1 MAGVAARIR
10 GVALATMA
18 GIVSAS
24 VGGCVSLSSA
34 PPSAPSPPPPIAVE
48 RISVT
53 AAGHFV
59 DLRYR
64 VTDLEAARTVFTPK
78 AMHRLTDEA
87 TGHVMLVPTTEKLG
101 ALRQTRG
108 LKTGHTYFML
118 FVNGGLRPGSLVT
131 AEIAGF
137 RFPHLVV
144 Q

>member
-1 MAGVAARIR
+1 MNGVTGRLR
-10 GVALATMA
+10 GMALATMA
-18 GIVSAS
+18 GLLSAS
-24 VGGCVSLSSA
+24 VGGCASLPSTPPTAPSA
-34 PPSAPSPPPPIAVE
+34 PPPITIE

-64 VTDLEAARTVFTPK
+64 VTDLEAARLAFTPK
-78 AMHRLTDEA
+78 APHRLVDEA
-87 TGHVMLVPTTEKLG
+87 TGYVMLVPTTEKLG

>member
-1 MAGVAARIR
+1 MPMGSRSGRRLAGAVLAGALVA
-10 GVALATMA
+10 VL
-18 GIVSAS
+18 
-24 VGGCVSLSSA
+24 GGCATVPVA
-34 PPSAPSPPPPIAVE
+34 PAKPPLEIE
-48 RISVT
+48 RVAIT

-64 VTDLEAARTVFTPK
+64 VTDVEAVRAALTPK
-78 AMHRLTDEA
+78 AVYRLVDER
-87 TGHVMLVPTTEKLG
+87 TGKEMLVPTTAKLG

-118 FVNGGLRPGSLVT
+118 FVNIGLRPGSVVT

-137 RFPHLVV
+137 RFPHLTV